1 MVSRII
7 QAVAGAGKTYAITH
21 DMLDLSK
28 KYLFITFTNGN
39 AKNIRDG
46 LTDFGF
52 PIDQYQVMTFSKFV
66 IDWLVKPF
74 LPIMEPGLVMG
85 FSGGFTTQDPQ
96 PAYKNGGY
104 NRAYIKKT
112 EVGHYLDMNGNFYL
126 TRLSGFATAQNNDYW
141 KAVWRRVS
149 KFVDEI
155 FIDEYQDLTGKD
167 FDILTKMAK
176 QRDVDVTLVGDV
188 YQSNVSRSMKL
199 DKPKLDFKGTSIED
213 GLHNLFGRRVIVDSE
228 TMKSSR
234 RISPQAAALVSS
246 KLDIPIESMGIASG
260 KVTMLTTVDE
270 IIKELETNPMVLIW
284 DRDIGIPDFSQYR
297 TWSYSKGDTFGRV
310 MVVLTKKTDDILE
323 ESFIRPDNMVRN
335 KLYVALTRS
344 SGELYLVQSSA
355 WKKVIKHL
363 NDE

>member
-1 MVSRII
+1 
-7 QAVAGAGKTYAITH
+7 
-21 DMLDLSK
+21 
-28 KYLFITFTNGN
+28 
-39 AKNIRDG
+39 
-46 LTDFGF
+46 
-52 PIDQYQVMTFSKFV
+52 
-66 IDWLVKPF
+66 
-74 LPIMEPGLVMG
+74 
-85 FSGGFTTQDPQ
+85 
-96 PAYKNGGY
+96 
-104 NRAYIKKT
+104 
-112 EVGHYLDMNGNFYL
+112 
-126 TRLSGFATAQNNDYW
+126 
-141 KAVWRRVS
+141 
-149 KFVDEI
+149 
-155 FIDEYQDLTGKD
+155 
-167 FDILTKMAK
+167 MAK

>member
-21 DMLDLSK
+21 DMLDSSK

-39 AKNIRDG
+39 AKNIREG

-74 LPIMEPGLVMG
+74 LPIMKPCLVMG
-85 FSGGFTTQDPQ
+85 FSGGFTTQEPQ
-96 PAYKNGGY
+96 PSSINGRH
-104 NRAYIKKT
+104 NPAYIKNN
-112 EVGHYLDMNGNFYL
+112 EVGHYLDTKGNFYL
-126 TRLSGFATAQNNDYW
+126 TRLSEYATVQNKDYW
-141 KAVWRRVS
+141 KAAWQRAN

-167 FDILTKMAK
+167 FDILTKMTK
-176 QRDVDVTLVGDV
+176 QRNVDVTLVGDV
-188 YQSNVSRSMKL
+188 YQSNVSRSMMRSNS
-199 DKPKLDFKGTSIED
+199 KLDFEEMSIED

-234 RISPQAAALVSS
+234 RISPKVAALVSS

-284 DRDIGIPDFSQYR
+284 DRDIGVPDFSQYR

-310 MVVLTKKTDDILE
+310 MVVLTKKTDDIME
-323 ESFIRPDNMVRN
+323 QSFIKPGNMVRN